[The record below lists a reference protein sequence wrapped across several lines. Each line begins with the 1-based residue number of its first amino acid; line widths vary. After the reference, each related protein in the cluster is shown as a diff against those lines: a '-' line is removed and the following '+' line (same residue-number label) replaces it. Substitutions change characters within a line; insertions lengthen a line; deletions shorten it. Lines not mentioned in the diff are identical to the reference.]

1 MVRSHGAFYITPVI
15 RYDSPMMQHQTKLTS
30 QSQVSVPAAI
40 RHALGIKPGSLIEW
54 TLQGDH
60 IIVKRAVR
68 FSTQDIHNAAFDDL
82 PTGKP
87 RPKSL
92 AELKQGIQAHMKR
105 RYARD

>member
-1 MVRSHGAFYITPVI
+1 LYITPVI
-15 RYDSPMMQHQTKLTS
+15 HYDSAMMQHQTKLTS

-82 PTGKP
+82 PKGKP
-87 RPKSL
+87 TPKSL
-92 AELKQGIQAHMKR
+92 AELKQGIQAHMKQ

>member
-1 MVRSHGAFYITPVI
+1 
-15 RYDSPMMQHQTKLTS
+15 MMQHQTKLTS

-68 FSTQDIHNAAFDDL
+68 CNTLDIHNAAFGDQTSAVQ
-82 PTGKP
+82 P
-87 RPKSL
+87 PKSL
-92 AELKQGIQAHMKR
+92 TELKQGIKDHMQR
-105 RYARD
+105 RYARA